1 MDAGRF
7 AEKLRLHAEPEERV
21 LYPAA
26 ILVGEGCEGAPSAKP
41 PVMELLANLAG
52 VLLAGWLLGVEVWVV
67 AIAILAWVVARQEAI
82 TPRVLAVAGLL
93 LSASA
98 AAYVVI
104 VVLIGVRLSAGL

>member
-1 MDAGRF
+1 
-7 AEKLRLHAEPEERV
+7 V
-21 LYPAA
+21 T
-26 ILVGEGCEGAPSAKP
+26 
-41 PVMELLANLAG
+41 ELLANLAG

-67 AIAILAWVVARQEAI
+67 AIGILAWVVTRKEPI

-104 VVLIGVRLSAGL
+104 VVVIGALLSAGP